1 MSSTI
6 ARIPSTFTL
15 TLSPSPSPSLS
26 FTPTPIPTLT
36 STPTP
41 TPTPTSPLDP
51 NTYQLNA
58 DGSIRAFT
66 TALLFDTLIAVGV
79 FVAFCI
85 VRHWSKKIYQPRT
98 YLVTEDIR
106 SPELPPGMF
115 SWITASFKVK
125 DTELLQKVG
134 LDAYMFLR
142 FLRMNAMFFAGC
154 TLLAIPILIPI
165 NYVNGRGQDGLPGMS
180 IANIR
185 ENEEWRLWFHLVLTY
200 IFCGAAIL
208 LLWREM
214 LEYTRRRHSYLLSE
228 KHARMPQATTILV
241 TGIPKGLNSEDAL
254 YDIFNRFPGGI
265 AKIWLNMQ
273 PKDLLKL
280 CKQRDHVVAKLEMAE
295 YNFVRSAYR
304 KNKKNDSKPTE
315 PRRPMGRISGIP
327 FVGNKVDLIDHYT
340 DTLCYLNQ
348 AIEQAQHSAVLEP
361 LNSAF
366 IQFHTQFA
374 AHSAVQTVVHP
385 VPFRMAPMFAE
396 ISPLDVV
403 WENMNLGTLI
413 RKGRHMIVV
422 AVATVLILLLTIPT
436 VVIQTF
442 ANIDALIAWVPFLK
456 FLKDAPSVIISIIQ
470 GILPP
475 LLIIGLMS
483 LLPIVLAAMAQ
494 YEGHE
499 RHTAVMLSVMSRFF
513 FFLVVNVLLIST
525 LSGGILQTIDEIM
538 KMIEQNNFSL
548 SFITKR
554 MSENLPVA
562 SNFFI
567 TYVLLQS
574 FTGPVLELLQ
584 IGPLLLNFLFVRI
597 FNKSPRQIW
606 DVQGRID
613 AANFGII
620 FPPAMLTFCIGI
632 LYATVAPLILPFVTL
647 YFTHYY
653 FVFRHQF
660 LYVYHQPIETGGLAF
675 PKAVKQAFTGIF
687 ISEITLFGYFLL
699 RVGNYQ
705 TIPQLVLMFI
715 LILATAM
722 SLSNM
727 NQAFDP
733 LVVALPIGL
742 FSKALHVDKEGVVTD
757 GSEHSEKTA
766 AGYAGMMEGGY
777 ERLQEVTGISLIN
790 LEQRKAT
797 LGATPAVETKPNR
810 TKGSQGEEESMMTGG
825 GQEPFVVRRVAYS
838 ARSYKSLPPDGDNR
852 ECLQNT
858 KSGAPMQACSPP
870 VQPQLQEPHQ
880 EQGRL
885 EEQQDEQQHQERSVE
900 QVQPTSL
907 WRKSA
912 SFHDYG
918 HTEVPCAVQP
928 ASFIARGGTGESPHV
943 SAELEYLQDQA
954 YCHPAIYNRQKP
966 VWLPL
971 DDRGLMQ
978 GEIAKLRQRGIV
990 VATDGAAMG
999 KSTGKATVSGLIYA
1013 PGEEARYRLERGE

>member
-1 MSSTI
+1 
-6 ARIPSTFTL
+6 
-15 TLSPSPSPSLS
+15 
-26 FTPTPIPTLT
+26 
-36 STPTP
+36 
-41 TPTPTSPLDP
+41 
-51 NTYQLNA
+51 
-58 DGSIRAFT
+58 
-66 TALLFDTLIAVGV
+66 
-79 FVAFCI
+79 
-85 VRHWSKKIYQPRT
+85 RHWSKKIYQPRT

-154 TLLAIPILIPI
+154 TLLAVPILIPI
-165 NYVNGRGQDGLPGMS
+165 NHVNGIGLDGLPGMS
-180 IANIR
+180 IGNIR

-241 TGIPKGLNSEDAL
+241 TGIPKGLNSEAAL
-254 YDIFNRFPGGI
+254 FDIFNRFPGGV

-280 CKQRDHVVAKLEMAE
+280 CKQRDHVVTKLEMAE

-304 KNKKNDSKPTE
+304 KSKKNDSKPTE

-340 DTLCYLNQ
+340 DTLCHLNQ
-348 AIEQAQHSAVLEP
+348 AIEQAQHSALLEP

-385 VPFRMAPMFAE
+385 VPFRMTPMFAE

-442 ANIDALIAWVPFLK
+442 ANIDVLIIWVPFLK
-456 FLKDAPSVIISIIQ
+456 FLKDAPSVLISIIQ

-525 LSGGILQTIDEIM
+525 LSGGILQTIDEIL
-538 KMIEQNNFSL
+538 KMIEQNNLSL
-548 SFITKR
+548 NFITKR

-606 DVQGRID
+606 DVQGRVD

-620 FPPAMLTFCIGI
+620 FPPAILIFCVGI
-632 LYATVAPLILPFVTL
+632 LYATVAPLILPFITL

-675 PKAVKQAFTGIF
+675 PKAVKQAYTGIF

-699 RVGNYQ
+699 RIGNNQ

-715 LILATAM
+715 LILVTAM

-742 FSKALHVDKEGVVTD
+742 FSKALHVDKEGIVTD
-757 GSEHSEKTA
+757 GSELPKKSA
-766 AGYAGMMEGGY
+766 AGYGGMMEAGY
-777 ERLQEVTGISLIN
+777 ERLHEGTGISLVD

-797 LGATPAVETKPNR
+797 VGATSLVETRPSR
-810 TKGSQGEEESMMTGG
+810 TEGIQGEESIVVGG
-825 GQEPFVVRRVAYS
+825 GQGPCAAQELAYS
-838 ARSYKSLPPDGDNR
+838 ARSYKSFPPDGHHR
-852 ECLQNT
+852 EFLQKT
-858 KSGAPMQACSPP
+858 KGEAPVEACSLPA
-870 VQPQLQEPHQ
+870 QPQLHVPPQG
-880 EQGRL
+880 QGRP
-885 EEQQDEQQHQERSVE
+885 EEQQVDQQQEAKAVE

-918 HTEVPCAVQP
+918 RIEVPCIVQP
-928 ASFIARGGTGESPHV
+928 ASFSTRGGARESPQADIAPV
-943 SAELEYLQDQA
+943 SAELEDLQDQA
-954 YCHPAIYNRQKP
+954 FCHPAVYNRQKP
-966 VWLPL
+966 VWLPM
-971 DDRGLMQ
+971 DERGLMQ
-978 GEIAKLRQRGIV
+978 AEIAKLRQLGIE
-990 VATDGAAMG
+990 VATDGAVMDR
-999 KSTGKATVSGLIYA
+999 STGKASVSGLIYA